1 MLINCFILAISSSID
16 SLGIGVTYGIK
27 DKKISFSS
35 TIILFIISLLV
46 SFISVFFG
54 KILLDFLPEFITELI
69 GCFILFII
77 GFFVIV
83 KSFFEKKSGNQNDFD
98 FNNSNLIDPKESVF
112 LGFALSLDN
121 FCIGISS
128 SLIGSSY
135 ILFPILIS
143 VFQFMFLRV
152 GILIGKKVCCF
163 IGFSDLLVLCFLV
176 FYLFLLAYG
185 NCFLF
190 FKILS

>member
-1 MLINCFILAISSSID
+1 M
-16 SLGIGVTYGIK
+16 
-27 DKKISFSS
+27 
-35 TIILFIISLLV
+35 
-46 SFISVFFG
+46 
-54 KILLDFLPEFITELI
+54 
-69 GCFILFII
+69 
-77 GFFVIV
+77 
-83 KSFFEKKSGNQNDFD
+83 
-98 FNNSNLIDPKESVF
+98 NLIDPKESVF

-121 FCIGISS
+121 FGIGISS

-163 IGFSDLLVLCFLV
+163 IGFSDFACSMLSG

-190 FKILS
+190 LKFCLKLFVLLYFYNFFDILII